1 MAAVLLPLW
10 TWNVSAL
17 DASRADGALFS
28 FLVILVAAFALVARP
43 RHLPTPLPGFLFWLG
58 ALLCAL
64 LPLVL
69 ASSGVAGWAPLV
81 GGLADRAPL
90 LSAWL
95 LAALVATAL
104 PKEGNAHW
112 LKPLLYGVAAAAAFA
127 LIQAFGLDLP
137 GVVPFGRLRP
147 AYPFQGLSQATEV
160 LLPCLLLAVAVL
172 PHLRQRPGLWLL
184 ICAPMALEAGFLA
197 SNAGRLALAA
207 GVALGLWRQKE
218 RRSAWLAVVVL
229 FVCGELL
236 RPLLGAGGGDG
247 PVTEVPRGM
256 EVRWEIDKA
265 SAAKFAT
272 TPAGIGIGQ
281 FENDYPSWR
290 PEAEAMAGREALR
303 EAGRLRQPKTPH
315 NEILLAIL
323 ESGWLGAALLLAMLL
338 RLLRAR
344 RQHQPGPRVT
354 DGAWIAL
361 GVMAL
366 VRSPFSDNPLALGLA
381 ALLLADDFRGYGRDA
396 VASKSARPAPKF
408 LAQIPRA
415 IPALTLT
422 LGVVAV
428 LPAWPQWR
436 GEQLSAAAFAGDAF
450 DAEAMNQAVDARSWD
465 SRCWVILSKYY
476 LMAGLESDDAERQ
489 SALLQ
494 DARTCTRMAMMV
506 APFDLSALTAAIQI
520 EFEAPTGDETL
531 LRGLI
536 GRGESFAPYEPSIQD
551 ARIRWLTH
559 YRDEYRSRAV
569 AMVKQGYPGA
579 ADFWAAMNLIEAC
592 LAQVEGDSDQ
602 IKRSLMQAASYLPG
616 KKAVIE
622 RAARLEEQDQRL
634 LEELCLRVY
643 PNWPQL
649 QSN

>member
-1 MAAVLLPLW
+1 LGLAAVILPLW

-28 FLVILVAAFALVARP
+28 FLVVLLAVFALFAKP
-43 RHLPTPLPGFLFWLG
+43 RQLPPTALPGFWFWFG

-64 LPLVL
+64 FPLAL
-69 ASSGVAGWAPLV
+69 AAQDVAGWAPLV

-95 LAALVATAL
+95 LAALVAASL
-104 PKEGNAHW
+104 PREGSAEW
-112 LKPLLYGVAAAAAFA
+112 LKPLVYAVAAAGAFA
-127 LIQAFGLDLP
+127 LIQAFGLNLP

-160 LLPCLLLAVAVL
+160 LVPCLLLAVALL
-172 PHLRQRPGLWLL
+172 PSLRQRPVLWLL
-184 ICAPMALEAGFLA
+184 VCAPMALEAGFLS
-197 SNAGRLALAA
+197 SNAGRLALLA
-207 GVALGLWRQKE
+207 GVALGLWRQRD
-218 RRSAWLAVVVL
+218 RRVAWIAIVAL

-236 RPLLGAGGGDG
+236 RPLLNAGGGDG

-272 TPAGIGIGQ
+272 TPSGLGLGQ

-344 RQHQPGPRVT
+344 QLHSPGPRLT
-354 DGAWIAL
+354 DGPWLAL
-361 GVMAL
+361 GILAL
-366 VRSPFSDNPLALGLA
+366 VRSPFSDNPAALGMA
-381 ALLLADDFRGYGRDA
+381 ALLLAEDFRGYAKGNLPQAGPAFAAKLRTA
-396 VASKSARPAPKF
+396 APVAT
-408 LAQIPRA
+408 LA
-415 IPALTLT
+415 
-422 LGVVAV
+422 LGVAAV

-436 GEQLSAAAFAGDAF
+436 GEQLSAQAFAGEEF
-450 DAEAMNQAVDARSWD
+450 DAQAMNDAVEARSWD
-465 SRCWVILSKYY
+465 SRCWVLLSSYY
-476 LMAGLESDDAERQ
+476 LAANHYDEARLCLRQ
-489 SALLQ
+489 AL
-494 DARTCTRMAMMV
+494 MV
-506 APFDLSALTAAIQI
+506 APYDLSALTAAIKI
-520 EFEAPTGDETL
+520 EFEAPDGDETL

-551 ARIRWLTH
+551 ARVRWLTH

-569 AMVKQGYPGA
+569 QLVKQGIPGA
-579 ADFWAAMNLIEAC
+579 ADLWAAMNLAEAC
-592 LAQVEGDSDQ
+592 LAQVEGDDAKV
-602 IKRSLMQAASYLPG
+602 KRSLMQAASYLPG

-622 RAARLEEQDQRL
+622 RAARLESFDQRL

-649 QSN
+649 QNN